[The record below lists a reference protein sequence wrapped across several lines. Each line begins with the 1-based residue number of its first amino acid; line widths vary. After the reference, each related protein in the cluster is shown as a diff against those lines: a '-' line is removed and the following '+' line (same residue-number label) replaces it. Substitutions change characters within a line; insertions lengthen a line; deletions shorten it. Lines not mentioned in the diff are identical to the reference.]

1 MSEKEVKSSS
11 AKSTGFPMGGGGRG
25 RIAMGLDK
33 PRDFKNTMN
42 NLADYLKPFWISL
55 IVVFVFT
62 VASTIFAI
70 ISPKVLGNMTNQ
82 VVSDYADMKLYDQVV
97 SLLPAGT
104 VLAPGTKGSS
114 IIQNLPA
121 ESLANI
127 PADKQAKLNN
137 LDFSKRPTINFEKL
151 QQIALW
157 LILLYLLSLVFD
169 YTQGWVMTN
178 VSQKVTYNFRRDIS
192 QKINRLPLKYFD
204 KKSYGD
210 VLSRVT
216 NDVDTVSQSLNQSMT
231 QIINSIV
238 LIVGIFIMML
248 WINWMMTLV
257 ALLIIPMSFFTI
269 SVIIKKSQK
278 YFKKQ
283 QDSLGMINGHI
294 EEMYSGHLVMKAFN
308 GEERSLKKFCTIND
322 EMFDSAW
329 KSQFYS
335 FMMWPLV
342 NLMGNLTFVGV
353 SVVGGALAFRGL
365 VNIGDIQAFIL
376 YVRQF
381 NQPIL
386 QVANVANVLQSTA
399 AAAERVFE
407 FLAEEEEMKETKH
420 PKKIKSIQGKVEFEN
435 VVFGYSP
442 EKIVIHGLNL
452 SALPGKRIAIVG
464 PTGAGKTT
472 LVNLLMRF
480 YEVNEGKIKVDG
492 IDIKE
497 LKRSELRRMFGMV
510 LQDTWLFNG
519 TIMENISYGK
529 SEAKKEEVV
538 AAAKAAHADQF
549 IRTLPKGY
557 DMILNEEANNISQ
570 GEKQLITIARAM
582 LVNPSILILDEA
594 TSSVDTRTEVLIQEA
609 MDKLMTG
616 RTSFIIAHRLSTI
629 RNADVI
635 LVMNEGQLIEQGSH
649 EELIAKKGFYA
660 DLYKSQFLAPVFE
673 EE

>member
-1 MSEKEVKSSS
+1 MSAKEVKSTQTKS
-11 AKSTGFPMGGGGRG
+11 AGFPMGGGRG
-25 RIAMGLDK
+25 RMPMGLDK
-33 PRDFKNTMN
+33 PRDFKNTIK
-42 NLADYLKPFWISL
+42 NLLDYLKPFWVSL
-55 IVVFVFT
+55 IVVFIFT

-70 ISPKVLGNMTNQ
+70 ISPKILGTMTNQ
-82 VVSDYADMKLYDQVV
+82 VVSDYTDMKLYDQVV
-97 SLLPAGT
+97 ALLPVGT
-104 VLAPGTKGSS
+104 VIAPGTKGSN
-114 IIQNLPA
+114 IIQNLPVA
-121 ESLANI
+121 SLEKI
-127 PADKQAKLNN
+127 SADKQAKLNN
-137 LDFSKRPTINFEKL
+137 LDFSKRPTINYTKL
-151 QQIALW
+151 QQIAWW
-157 LILLYLLSLVFD
+157 LVLLYLLSLIFD
-169 YTQGWVMTN
+169 YTQGWIMTN
-178 VSQKVTYNFRRDIS
+178 VSQKVTYNFRHDIS
-192 QKINRLPLKYFD
+192 RKINRLPLKYFD
-204 KKSYGD
+204 KKSFGD

-216 NDVDTVSQSLNQSMT
+216 NDVDTVSQSLNQSLT

-238 LIVGIFIMML
+238 LIVGIFVMML

-269 SVIIKKSQK
+269 GIIIKKSQK

-283 QDSLGMINGHI
+283 QDSLGAINGHI

-308 GEERSLKKFCTIND
+308 GEERSLKKFRTIND
-322 EMFDSAW
+322 EMFESAW

-353 SVVGGALAFRGL
+353 SVIGGALAFRGL
-365 VNIGDIQAFIL
+365 VNIGDIQTFIL

-386 QVANVANVLQSTA
+386 QVANVANVLQATA

-407 FLAEEEEMKETKH
+407 FLDEEEEMKEAKH
-420 PKKIKSIQGKVEFEN
+420 PKKIKSIQGKVEFDQ
-435 VVFGYSP
+435 VVFGYNP
-442 EKIVIHGLNL
+442 EKIVIHGLSL
-452 SALPGKRIAIVG
+452 SAQPGQRIAIVG
-464 PTGAGKTT
+464 PTGGGKTT

-519 TIMENISYGK
+519 TIRENISYGK
-529 SEAKKEEVV
+529 AEAKKEEVV

-549 IRTLPKGY
+549 IRTLPNGY
-557 DMILNEEANNISQ
+557 DMVLNEEANNISQ

-582 LVNPSILILDEA
+582 LVNPPILILDEA

-635 LVMNEGQLIEQGSH
+635 LVMNEGQLVEQGSH
-649 EELIAKKGFYA
+649 EALIAKQGFYA

-673 EE
+673 EN